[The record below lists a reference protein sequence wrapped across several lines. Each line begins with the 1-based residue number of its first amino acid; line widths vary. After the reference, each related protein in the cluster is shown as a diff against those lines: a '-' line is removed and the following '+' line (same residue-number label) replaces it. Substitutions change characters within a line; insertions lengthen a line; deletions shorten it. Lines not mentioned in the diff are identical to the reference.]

1 MKRAH
6 LILPESLMVL
16 KGLLLGGLL
25 VNPVF
30 HLELLHLSPV
40 TLVEILALEGPE
52 PGDALSAVVVH
63 LFLINYKMNLIATV
77 DKCLESV

>member
-1 MKRAH
+1 M
-6 LILPESLMVL
+6 IL

-25 VNPVF
+25 VNPVL
-30 HLELLHLSPV
+30 HLDLLHLSPV
-40 TLVEILALEGPE
+40 TLMEILSLECPE

>member
-1 MKRAH
+1 M
-6 LILPESLMVL
+6 LL
-16 KGLLLGGLL
+16 KGLLLSSLL
-25 VNPVF
+25 VNPVL
-30 HLELLHLSPV
+30 HLELLHLASI
-40 TLVEILALEGPE
+40 TLMEILSLESPE